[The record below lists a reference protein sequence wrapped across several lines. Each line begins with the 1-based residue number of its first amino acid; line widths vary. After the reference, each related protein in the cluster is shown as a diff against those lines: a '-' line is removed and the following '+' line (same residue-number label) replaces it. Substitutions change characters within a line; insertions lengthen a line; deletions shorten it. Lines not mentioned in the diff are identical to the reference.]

1 MTPQR
6 KRKRPLVL
14 ETPASEESSSSSS
27 SVTSRT
33 SGGTSPV
40 TPKGVALEATMSWLE
55 GTSGQEGCGDV
66 CKSEVSEDTTRVV
79 YCMTHLLYLPP
90 REHPAPQAP
99 LDPPPLL
106 LPGEVYQLEAVEFW
120 QLFELLLDLTHLL
133 ILRCTPAVSPLLLLP
148 PPAAA
153 LSAIHRP
160 QGGGEGQA
168 VSRQRARHR
177 REMRT
182 FCEWRFGVYTRA
194 ACREKLT
201 IDNII
206 LLSVCQCRLLTHNI
220 KRTCWF

>member
-1 MTPQR
+1 
-6 KRKRPLVL
+6 
-14 ETPASEESSSSSS
+14 
-27 SVTSRT
+27 
-33 SGGTSPV
+33 
-40 TPKGVALEATMSWLE
+40 MSWLE

-133 ILRCTPAVSPLLLLP
+133 ILLCTPAVSPLLLLP

-153 LSAIHRP
+153 LSAIDD
-160 QGGGEGQA
+160 Q
-168 VSRQRARHR
+168 VFLQR
-177 REMRT
+177 E
-182 FCEWRFGVYTRA
+182 
-194 ACREKLT
+194 
-201 IDNII
+201 
-206 LLSVCQCRLLTHNI
+206 
-220 KRTCWF
+220 

>member
-1 MTPQR
+1 M
-6 KRKRPLVL
+6 
-14 ETPASEESSSSSS
+14 
-27 SVTSRT
+27 
-33 SGGTSPV
+33 

-133 ILRCTPAVSPLLLLP
+133 ILLCTPAVSPLLLLP

-160 QGGGEGQA
+160 WGGGKGQA
-168 VSRQRARHR
+168 VLR
-177 REMRT
+177 
-182 FCEWRFGVYTRA
+182 
-194 ACREKLT
+194 
-201 IDNII
+201 
-206 LLSVCQCRLLTHNI
+206 
-220 KRTCWF
+220 